1 MNSKPVLCIKQ
12 TRYRH
17 QDGFLI
23 YGKHYGGFGG
33 PSVFTTSRK
42 SAELI
47 KGKLALGQDIT
58 TEDFN
63 V

>member
-1 MNSKPVLCIKQ
+1 M
-12 TRYRH
+12 
-17 QDGFLI
+17 I